1 MRHTFT
7 TRLLEKGADAK
18 TVSELL
24 GHATV
29 KLTLDVYAHITPNTK
44 TAAVALLDK
53 L

>member
-1 MRHTFT
+1 M
-7 TRLLEKGADAK
+7 EKGADAK

-29 KLTLDVYAHITPNTK
+29 RFTLDIYTHITQDTK

-53 L
+53 P